1 MGYGVRQG
9 THRIE
14 LSEFDGSGNWVDIKA
29 GRSYGDRLR
38 QTKAG
43 LQFKLATKRGSETA
57 VDFDMM
63 ASRIALFEQS
73 IVAWSL
79 RADEGDA
86 EPMALTRETYTERLS
101 EEVGEWLANEI
112 QGYYDARLLADDDRK
127 NSSGPSTGPSP
138 STAPSLMA

>member
-29 GRSYGDRLR
+29 GRSYGDSLR

-43 LQFKLATKRGSETA
+43 LQVRFGKRDQEGA

-63 ASRIALFEQS
+63 ASRLALFEQS

-86 EPMALTRETYTERLS
+86 EPMPLTRETYTERLS
-101 EEVGEWLANEI
+101 EDVGEWLAEQI

-127 NSSGPSTGPSP
+127 NSNGPSTGPSP